1 MKRARTPFRPRL
13 EELESRLLLAQ
24 RVWDGRPDG
33 GGTSVNNKWLT
44 ATNWVGDV
52 APSPGDDLVFAPGA
66 ANLTNINDFPIGT
79 GFGTVTFSGTG
90 YNVLSSNSIS
100 LGGGG
105 IKATNASGSNTFGLS
120 FGVPATISPTRSLEV
135 TNAGAELRLTG
146 NISQNATLFKDGD
159 GKLTLSGNSTFTG
172 AMNVDDGTLAVASD
186 NALGSAAAITRVKT
200 GATLRVEGTT
210 TAAGIAETIRLDG
223 GATLQG
229 ATGIFAALAGDILLA
244 GSAFIQVEANGTLD
258 VSGGLFDVVA
268 GSPGGFSKRGTGTLT
283 LHGAGSYTGLTTV
296 EEGSVSIADGAALG
310 ATGAGAGTTVRA
322 GASLSGFST
331 ITVNEALTLDGDTGP
346 GTDRAALTSAG
357 ALTWGGPITLA
368 GNAALFTYSIF
379 GGSTTMTVT
388 GSIGGSGDLFLDA
401 AFLSFSTSLVIGG
414 SGASTY
420 SGTTTVESGIVELRK
435 PTGVIAVPGPLTV
448 GTGSLGGKLV
458 LNGSTSTA
466 GSNQIASSAAVT
478 INDGALDL
486 NGRSNTIAS
495 LTMTG
500 GTVTTA
506 SAGTTIVGTLA
517 LGGDVTATSDADG
530 NFARIDGSLSLGPA
544 NRTFTVTQ
552 GQSGQELVVT
562 AVVSGGT
569 FVGLTK
575 DGNGDMA
582 LTGANTY
589 SGLTDIAAG
598 TLTAGST
605 TALGAGFSA
614 GNLGTTNALRSTIIE
629 SGAHLILGQPI
640 GTAINEQIT
649 ISATPG
655 GVTERAILN
664 TDLQSRTISGPIF
677 LSGSASVDG
686 TGQMTLSG
694 PVTEVSA
701 GTELIKVG
709 NVTLVLGGASTL
721 SGGLLLRGGAMLV
734 NGDADGSPVSVET
747 PTTQSTAD
755 SVLAGTGDVGST
767 GVSDGSI
774 DPGPTAGSG
783 TLTVHGALS
792 FTDPPGAG
800 DARAFH
806 VDLTRPVTF
815 VPAIGDQLVVFG
827 AVDLGNGITAL
838 DITLRGHAPALNQS
852 FVIIAN
858 DGTDAVT
865 GAFVGVQEGVL
876 FSVDGSIY
884 SLTYHGGSGNNDV
897 VLTYLDTPAMIS
909 DVSLTAAPGKS
920 GHVNFSGQLVD
931 PDDADARQLT
941 LTLDW
946 GDDSPVQVVH
956 PGTDSFRLKHRYR
969 KAGTYTVRFTWTDGH
984 GVVRSDTRAVTVSA
998 GQDDGDERDN

>member
-1 MKRARTPFRPRL
+1 MKRVRTPFRPRL

-52 APSPGDDLVFAPGA
+52 APSPGDDVVFAPGA

-172 AMNVDDGTLAVASD
+172 AMNVDDGTLSVTSD

-210 TAAGIAETIRLDG
+210 TSAGIAETIRLDG

-229 ATGIFAALAGDILLA
+229 ASGIFAALAGDILLA
-244 GSAFIQVEANGTLD
+244 GSAVIQVEDNGTLD

-268 GSPGGFSKRGTGTLT
+268 GSPGGFTKRGTGTLT
-283 LHGAGSYTGLTTV
+283 LRGAGSYTGLTTV
-296 EEGSVSIADGAALG
+296 EEGSVSIADAAALG

-322 GASLSGFST
+322 GASLTGFST

-346 GTDRAALTSAG
+346 GADRATLTSAG

-414 SGASTY
+414 SGANTY
-420 SGTTTVESGIVELRK
+420 SGATTVESGIVELRK
-435 PTGVIAVPGPLTV
+435 PTGVIAVPGPLTI
-448 GTGSLGGKLV
+448 GTGSFGGKLV
-458 LNGSTSTA
+458 LNNSTSTA
-466 GSNQIASSAAVT
+466 GSNQIASSSAVT
-478 INDGALDL
+478 INDGVLDL

-495 LTMTG
+495 LNMTG

-506 SAGTTIVGTLA
+506 STSVTVVGTLT

-530 NFARIDGSLSLGPA
+530 NFARIDGILSLGSA
-544 NRTFTVTQ
+544 SRTFTVTQ
-552 GQSGQELVVT
+552 GPSGQELVVN
-562 AVVSGGT
+562 AAVSGGS
-569 FVGLTK
+569 FVGLVK
-575 DGNGDMA
+575 EGNGDMV
-582 LTGANTY
+582 LSGANTY
-589 SGLTDIAAG
+589 SGLTDIAQG
-598 TLTAGST
+598 TLTAAST

-614 GNLGTTNALRSTIIE
+614 GNTGTTNALRATIIE
-629 SGAHLILGQPI
+629 SGAHLVLGQPD
-640 GTAINEQIT
+640 GTTINEQIT

-655 GVTERAILN
+655 GISQRAIIN
-664 TDLQSRTISGPIF
+664 PDLQSRTLSGPIF
-677 LSGSASVDG
+677 LGGSASVDG

-694 PVTEVSA
+694 PI
-701 GTELIKVG
+701 TELNPGTQFIKDG
-709 NVTLVLGGASTL
+709 NVTLVLGGSNTF
-721 SGGLLLRGGAMLV
+721 SGGFLARGGVTLV
-734 NGDADGSPVSVET
+734 NGDQAGSAVSVET
-747 PTTQSTAD
+747 PIAQSTARA
-755 SVLAGTGDVGST
+755 VLGGGGDVGGLSVT
-767 GVSDGSI
+767 DGTVN
-774 DPGPTAGSG
+774 PGTTVGAG
-783 TLTVHGALS
+783 TLTVHGALT

-806 VDLTRPVTF
+806 VDLSRPVTF

-827 AVDLGNGITAL
+827 AVDLGNGITTL
-838 DITLRGHAPALNQS
+838 EITLRGHAPALGQS

-884 SLTYHGGSGNNDV
+884 SLTYHSGSGNNDV
-897 VLTYLDTPAMIS
+897 VLTYLDTPAMIT

-920 GHVNFSGQLVD
+920 GHVNFTGRLVD
-931 PDDADARQLT
+931 PDDADDRQLT

-946 GDDSPVQVVH
+946 GDDSPVQVVQ
-956 PGTDSFRLKHRYR
+956 PGTDSFRVKHRYR
-969 KAGTYTVRFTWTDGH
+969 KPGTYTVRFTWTDGH
-984 GVVRSDTRAVTVSA
+984 GVVRSDTRTVTVVA
-998 GQDDGDERDN
+998 GQDDGDDRDD